1 MKEELSYLN
10 NFFDYP
16 IKRFLTRE
24 VCIGNVKIGANNKI
38 CIQSMTTT
46 DTLDTAATVDQCMA
60 LFDAGAQI
68 VRITAPGPKDAENLY
83 NIKSELLKKNY
94 TGPLAA
100 DIHFS
105 PKAALISCDYV
116 EKVRINP
123 GNFTDRKR
131 FIIQEY
137 TNEKYNE
144 ELKHVEDSFLP
155 LVEKAK
161 TLKRV
166 LRIGSNHGS
175 LSDRIMNKFGDNPL
189 GMVESALEFIRLAYK
204 NNFFDIVVS
213 MKSSNPQVMIQ
224 AYRLLVVKFKQ
235 EGFDCPIHLGVTE
248 AGMGVDGRM
257 KSAVG
262 IGSLLRDGIGD
273 TIRVSLTENPVNEIP
288 AADKILWAV
297 NRHDVSYKKISYFNN
312 FIKINNKKFSFI
324 KNNLNINIYNKIF
337 KNNLIVKY
345 KNIFKN
351 NLIVKYK
358 NIFNKYF
365 NIKNNNKIIK
375 NNLNLKYNKIINKFF
390 YIKNN
395 NKIKTISNLYKIFYL
410 NINFIIKYFNTNKN
424 YFNSSKFFNKKK
436 LANLNLT
443 YSKLI
448 PSFNYN
454 RLLTNEI
461 VSKNRNFDSVDFP
474 LELGGKS
481 KIKTILDLD
490 ANNNNTKINF
500 SELKKLGLDLVI
512 FKKSTNQFF
521 VKEAYENG
529 IPTIFDIGY
538 FLSKDL
544 NGIKELMSSIRLLV
558 LNSSDNLNIKYNPNL
573 QASAVHF
580 DIDDL
585 IINSNGLNLLF
596 VLSEILKE
604 VGLSIYISI
613 HLSFKNLI
621 HNFEVLFKNN
631 FFSIPNLIISLV
643 PKEYTLK
650 NDLPIDK
657 INTDFYKHE
666 FNLSKMVNFYRL
678 FISMFEQ
685 NKNTNNKLNSNISKN
700 NHSIDKTIIPPI
712 ILKSNFLNLNEY
724 TNYLEKVSVNFGS
737 LLLDG
742 IGDAIYLKCNS
753 LTPEENLKLQLDLLQ
768 ATRIRLYKTEFIS
781 CPSCGRTLFN
791 LEEVSERIRKRTGH
805 LKNLKIAVMGCIVNG
820 PGEMADADFGYVG
833 AGPGKVHLYKE
844 KNIIKANV
852 PAEVADEELVNLIK
866 LSGAWVEN

>member
-94 TGPLAA
+94 TGPLVA

-137 TNEKYNE
+137 TDEKYNE

-161 TLKRV
+161 SLNRV

-189 GMVESALEFIRLAYK
+189 GMVESALEFIRIAYN

-288 AADKILWAV
+288 AADKILWAI
-297 NRHDVSYKKISYFNN
+297 NRHDVSNKKINYFNN
-312 FIKINNKKFSFI
+312 FLKINNRKFSFI
-324 KNNLNINIYNKIF
+324 KNNLNININNKIF
-337 KNNLIVKY
+337 KKFFSL
-345 KNIFKN
+345 
-351 NLIVKYK
+351 
-358 NIFNKYF
+358 
-365 NIKNNNKIIK
+365 KNNNK
-375 NNLNLKYNKIINKFF
+375 LKS
-390 YIKNN
+390 
-395 NKIKTISNLYKIFYL
+395 ISNLYKIFYL
-410 NINFIIKYFNTNKN
+410 NINLFIKYFHTNKN
-424 YFNSSKFFNKKK
+424 YFNSSKFFNKKR
-436 LANLNLT
+436 LANLNLS

-461 VSKNRNFDSVDFP
+461 ISKNKNFDSVNFP

-481 KIKTILDLD
+481 KIKTILNLD
-490 ANNNNTKINF
+490 TTNNNTKINF

-512 FKKSTNQFF
+512 FKKSTNPFL
-521 VKEAYENG
+521 VKDAYENA

-544 NGIKELMSSIRLLV
+544 NGIKELMSSIKLLV
-558 LNSSDNLNIKYNPNL
+558 LNSSENLNINFNPNL

-580 DIDDL
+580 DIDEL
-585 IINSNGLNLLF
+585 IINSNGLNLIL

-650 NDLPIDK
+650 KDPHIEK
-657 INTDFYKHE
+657 IYTDFYYHE

-685 NKNTNNKLNSNISKN
+685 NKNIKNKLNSNNLKN
-700 NHSIDKTIIPPI
+700 SYSNDKSIIPPI
-712 ILKSNFLNLNEY
+712 ILKSNFLIINEN

-742 IGDAIYLKCNS
+742 IGDAIYLHCNS
-753 LTPEENLKLQLDLLQ
+753 LALEENLKLQLDLLQ

-820 PGEMADADFGYVG
+820 PGEMADADYGYVG